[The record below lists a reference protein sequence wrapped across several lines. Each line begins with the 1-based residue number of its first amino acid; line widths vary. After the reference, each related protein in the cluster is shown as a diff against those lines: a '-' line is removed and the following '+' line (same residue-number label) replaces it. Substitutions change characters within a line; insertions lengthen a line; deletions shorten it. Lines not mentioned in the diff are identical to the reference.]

1 MIRDSR
7 ILEQM
12 SYISAAV
19 EQQGKKKKQKQN
31 YLQNFHFTFQ
41 SSMKLVLEVN
51 QIWKTWKKPHLFTH
65 AMQRPFFQNQHTDT
79 I

>member
-12 SYISAAV
+12 SYISAAIGTAG
-19 EQQGKKKKQKQN
+19 EKKKN
-31 YLQNFHFTFQ
+31 ISAELPFHFSKQYETGVGGKP
-41 SSMKLVLEVN
+41 SLKNL
-51 QIWKTWKKPHLFTH
+51 KKNHLFTH